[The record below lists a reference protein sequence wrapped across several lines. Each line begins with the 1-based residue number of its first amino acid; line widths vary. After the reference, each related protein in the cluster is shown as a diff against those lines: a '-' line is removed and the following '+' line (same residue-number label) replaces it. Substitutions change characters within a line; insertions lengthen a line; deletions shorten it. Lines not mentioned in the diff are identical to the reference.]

1 MSLNYI
7 IECLEKGEVPPEL
20 DYSEANC
27 HHEID
32 WSKVAYNTRYNSF
45 EYFDNKLPN
54 DLQKLPAYDKIVD
67 LIVDK
72 NKDNNPIK
80 EMEQR
85 IKEATEEENNNIE
98 LYGEVQE

>member
-1 MSLNYI
+1 MSLNYT

-32 WSKVAYNTRYNSF
+32 MEKLAYNVRYNSF

-54 DLQKLPAYDKIVD
+54 DLKHIPAYDKIVE
-67 LIVDK
+67 LIVNK
-72 NKDNNPIK
+72 NKDNSPLK
-80 EMEQR
+80 EIEER
-85 IKEATEEENNNIE
+85 IKQSENNTDE